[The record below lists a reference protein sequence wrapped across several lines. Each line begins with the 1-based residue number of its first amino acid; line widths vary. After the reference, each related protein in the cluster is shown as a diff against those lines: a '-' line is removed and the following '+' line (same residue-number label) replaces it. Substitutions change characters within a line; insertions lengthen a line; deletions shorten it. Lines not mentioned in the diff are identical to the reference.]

1 MTGGSLAIKSIAL
14 EAGET
19 WTTGCSSLKTGVL
32 ATTGAAGAAAATTV
46 GGVEGLGAGAA
57 ARRRVTKALTGGSVR
72 SGVRAR
78 PNQAPAF
85 VSSRPCATTTAATS
99 KASPRRRAGTS
110 GVGGSPRGMR
120 LVGDGGLKRRL
131 TTFCQAPNSRATGSG
146 QGCCGKGKGS
156 DKAEKGG

>member
-1 MTGGSLAIKSIAL
+1 MTGGSFAIKSIAL
-14 EAGET
+14 EADKA
-19 WTTGCSSLKTGVL
+19 WTTGCFGLKTGVL

-131 TTFCQAPNSRATGSG
+131 TTFCQAPNSRATGGG
-146 QGCCGKGKGS
+146 QGRCGAGKGS